1 VGVVTPRLKLA
12 MEHDG
17 PSRGRHVRDIIQ
29 QILERRSIR
38 GALLVAPDGFVI
50 AAEVPDTTPVEPLAA
65 MAARLGRE
73 LEASAARMGRASFST
88 AMFSADEGAMF
99 VAAAGIGYVV
109 VLAEQQANLESI
121 RGAVEEAVTLIQA
134 AWSPPDGTVSAS

>member
-1 VGVVTPRLKLA
+1 MTPRLKLA

-17 PSRGRHVRDIIQ
+17 PSRGRAVRDIVQ
-29 QILERRSIR
+29 QLLKVRSVR

-50 AAEVPDTTPVEPLAA
+50 AAEVPESVPVEPLAA

-88 AMFSADEGAMF
+88 AMFSADDGAMF
-99 VAAAGIGYVV
+99 VAAAGIGYIV
-109 VLAEQQANLESI
+109 VLADHQANLESM
-121 RGAVEEAVTLIQA
+121 RSAVEEAVGLIQA
-134 AWSPPDGTVSAS
+134 ACSPPDGTVSAG

>member
-1 VGVVTPRLKLA
+1 MTPRLKLA

-17 PSRGRHVRDIIQ
+17 PSRGRYVRDIVQ
-29 QILERRSIR
+29 QFLKLRAVR

-50 AAEVPDTTPVEPLAA
+50 AAEVPDTVPVEPLAA

-88 AMFSADEGAMF
+88 AMFSADDGAMV

-109 VLAEQQANLESI
+109 VLADQQANLESI
-121 RGAVEEAVTLIQA
+121 RSAVEEAVALIQA
-134 AWSPPDGTVSAS
+134 AWSPPDGTVSAG